1 MLFKIQDSYFNREL
15 FFNPWN
21 LKLSKNDE
29 TKQKIDYPKKILS
42 TSPEVLKIL
51 LGDACNFR
59 CKYCRQKIHNK
70 KEKINY
76 DVLNNFI
83 KIIKKYLD
91 LSNLKKVE
99 FWGGEPLLYWEE
111 IQFLK
116 TKFLEIN
123 KDCILHLTTNG
134 SLINKDICKEL
145 ISGPNYMIKL
155 SHDGP
160 GQFLRSQDPI
170 KLHKEEIFKLKEEL
184 FPRDLFWINT
194 VLTWNCMSPGKIV
207 NYFKELFNDDNIK
220 IMKIEPAIPY
230 NEFSQK
236 YTLQTDEQFAEF
248 TSLFFNDL
256 IQYNLEKNVFEYD
269 ELYKFFLH
277 SQVRNIEYNFAEMKC
292 IETQKKTLTL
302 DYFGN
307 IVPCQVYN
315 KDDNLLGHISNI
327 NNINIINIDHSDR
340 INRCNECPVVSLCRG
355 VCPFIKDKEII
366 EMNCKVRYH
375 TYLTLLKYFLWSVYE
390 IQAISFNKYDKN

>member
-21 LKLSKNDE
+21 LKISKYDE

-116 TKFLEIN
+116 NKFLEIN

-236 YTLQTDEQFAEF
+236 YTLQTEEQFNEF

-315 KDDNLLGHISNI
+315 KDDRLLGHISNI

-375 TYLTLLKYFLWSVYE
+375 TYLTLLKYFLWSVYK

>member
-116 TKFLEIN
+116 NKFLEIN

-236 YTLQTDEQFAEF
+236 YTLQTEEQFNEF

>member
-21 LKLSKNDE
+21 LKLSKYDE
-29 TKQKIDYPKKILS
+29 TKQKIDYPRKIL
-42 TSPEVLKIL
+42 TNSPEVLKIL

-76 DVLNNFI
+76 EILNNFI
-83 KIIKKYLD
+83 KTIKKYLD

-269 ELYKFFLH
+269 ELYKFFLR

-327 NNINIINIDHSDR
+327 SNINIINIDHSDR